1 MVREFFRKAG
11 ESGLDHIAEQVQSMV
26 PSCHRTFIDSTAA
39 VFGDVTAASVES
51 RVREIDQSI
60 NLAEQE
66 VRRLLVVHAS
76 VRAGQDSGLL
86 LAYMN
91 VVKDLE
97 RVGDYN
103 KNVLD
108 LALDGVTVTDGA
120 LRELS
125 DELGERIRAVGEIL
139 QNQDEEVARGFIERG
154 DELRRTFDDAVS
166 LLVRTDE
173 PGASAVPKTL
183 LYRYFKRINAHCTN
197 VVSAVV
203 MPLDRIDYFDEDQG
217 DRVVPD

>member
-1 MVREFFRKAG
+1 MVREFFRKSG

-26 PSCHRTFIDSTAA
+26 PSCHTTFIDSTAA

-97 RVGDYN
+97 RAASSGRPTATTTPFTRTGSARTSRCAPLPNESVAPSGRERQDPAAASHRAYASQKPVVVGRVRQVHQDD
-103 KNVLD
+103 V
-108 LALDGVTVTDGA
+108 GRPTV
-120 LRELS
+120 S
-125 DELGERIRAVGEIL
+125 C
-139 QNQDEEVARGFIERG
+139 
-154 DELRRTFDDAVS
+154 
-166 LLVRTDE
+166 
-173 PGASAVPKTL
+173 ASHAGL
-183 LYRYFKRINAHCTN
+183 
-197 VVSAVV
+197 
-203 MPLDRIDYFDEDQG
+203 
-217 DRVVPD
+217 